1 MTVEYIYTLVL
12 KKKYKIFKTRFN
24 KTLNNDTLLTK
35 VHFKYTLLK
44 IMETLSFFLFK
55 KLYIV

>member
-1 MTVEYIYTLVL
+1 MTVEYINTLVL
-12 KKKYKIFKTRFN
+12 KKKYKIFKTRLN
-24 KTLNNDTLLTK
+24 ETINNDTLLNK